1 MNVNVNVWLNEEHG
15 STNDLVC
22 SLTKITRFCRHL
34 FRSLP
39 VLTLNQTESSLN
51 ECLGLC
57 PSKTRLFLLCSSVLV
72 RVCVFVSCW
81 LGAHTLSYQT
91 LSYAKQNLSLV
102 TSHYCF
108 PHLSFIPIYRIL
120 IFFSS
125 S

>member
-1 MNVNVNVWLNEEHG
+1 MNVNVWLNEEHG

-22 SLTKITRFCRHL
+22 SLTKITRFCWHL
-34 FRSLP
+34 IRSLP

-57 PSKTRLFLLCSSVLV
+57 LCPSKTRLFFLTLLFCTST
-72 RVCVFVSCW
+72 CVFVSCW